1 MIRSPVSAT
10 ESPSANG
17 SMRFS
22 SKESVLAKY
31 SPWCMSTSII
41 SRQSTTLWDM
51 TQARAD
57 RRQNGVAGTR
67 LQEFAATTNVGSKS
81 MAARLGGD
89 EFALL
94 LAPAASP
101 GDADDHAAQLLD
113 VLSKPVPIGAH
124 EVTAGVSLGVAT
136 TDADVETRQDLLR
149 NADLALY
156 AAKGTGKGQWRHY
169 EPWMRGTVMARLELR
184 ASLERAIQDDVLRV
198 EYQPIVS
205 LTDTLPVGFEAL
217 LRWEHPTRGRLSP
230 DQFIDVA
237 EESGL
242 IVPIGEWV
250 LGKGISE
257 AESWRSGEAF
267 GPPYVA
273 VNVSARQFRTL
284 GFTAT
289 VDRLLQRSELRP
301 DRLMLEITESLLL
314 RDDEAVWR
322 DLVDVRDSGVRIAID
337 DFGTGYSA
345 LSYLRHVPLD
355 MIKLDRSFIH
365 SMDRSAKQRELV
377 RGIVGLAEVL
387 GLQVVAEGIETEEEC
402 EWATQI
408 GCAFGQGYLFSPPLP
423 EAEVRP
429 WLMRSYGD
437 AVRPT
442 PRPRRPRRGGPPRTP
457 TN

>member
-1 MIRSPVSAT
+1 
-10 ESPSANG
+10 
-17 SMRFS
+17 
-22 SKESVLAKY
+22 
-31 SPWCMSTSII
+31 
-41 SRQSTTLWDM
+41 
-51 TQARAD
+51 
-57 RRQNGVAGTR
+57 
-67 LQEFAATTNVGSKS
+67 
-81 MAARLGGD
+81 
-89 EFALL
+89 
-94 LAPAASP
+94 
-101 GDADDHAAQLLD
+101 LLD
-113 VLSKPVPIGAH
+113 VLAKPVPIGTH

-136 TDADVETRQDLLR
+136 TDVDVETGQDLLR

-184 ASLERAIQDDVLRV
+184 ASLERAIQDDALRI

-205 LTDTLPVGFEAL
+205 LADTLPVGFEAL

-230 DQFIDVA
+230 DKFIDVA

-250 LGKGISE
+250 LGKAISA
-257 AESWRSGEAF
+257 AESWRGDEPV

-289 VDRLLQRSELRP
+289 VDHLLKQSELRP

-322 DLVDVRDSGVRIAID
+322 DLVYVRDTGVRIAID

-377 RGIVGLAEVL
+377 RGIVGLADVL
-387 GLQVVAEGIETEEEC
+387 GLQVVAEGIETEEER

-429 WLMRSYGD
+429 WLKRTYADGARVAPTRSR
-437 AVRPT
+437 RPT
-442 PRPRRPRRGGPPRTP
+442 DL
-457 TN
+457 